1 MFKKNSSDKLDV
13 RKINDTVSL
22 FNKILKIGFLLIVV
36 VAIYALTLIL
46 KEWNILVFL
55 KTFLKILTP
64 FFVGIVI
71 AWLFNPIVTFLQ
83 KKKVNRILGTI
94 IVYIVFL
101 GVLYFFIYNII
112 PLIASQTT
120 DLVNSI
126 PSITDTITDK
136 ITEYFG
142 GLESNNLIDYGK
154 IKIQIINSL
163 NNIGGNIVSE
173 LPVTLMNIL
182 KSFVSLLGSFG
193 IGLIIGFYMLFNF
206 DNVSKTLLS
215 FLPKKIR
222 NTTEDLFYTM
232 NTTLFRYV
240 RGILTVA
247 FFVFIADYIG
257 FLLLGVKAP
266 LLFAAFCGVTDIIP
280 YAGPYIGGIPVAIL
294 SLTQSTTTGVLVIIY
309 IVMVQLLESMVLQPI
324 IMSKTMKLHPVTI
337 LIGLLI
343 FGHFFGVIGMIFA
356 TPFIALIKAIFIF
369 YDNKYHFTNYR
380 KD

>member
-1 MFKKNSSDKLDV
+1 M
-13 RKINDTVSL
+13 
-22 FNKILKIGFLLIVV
+22 
-36 VAIYALTLIL
+36 
-46 KEWNILVFL
+46 
-55 KTFLKILTP
+55 
-64 FFVGIVI
+64 
-71 AWLFNPIVTFLQ
+71 
-83 KKKVNRILGTI
+83 
-94 IVYIVFL
+94 
-101 GVLYFFIYNII
+101 
-112 PLIASQTT
+112 
-120 DLVNSI
+120 
-126 PSITDTITDK
+126 
-136 ITEYFG
+136 
-142 GLESNNLIDYGK
+142 
-154 IKIQIINSL
+154 

-232 NTTLFRYV
+232 NTTLFSYV

>member
-101 GVLYFFIYNII
+101 GVLYFFVYNII

-142 GLESNNLIDYGK
+142 GLESNNLID
-154 IKIQIINSL
+154 
-163 NNIGGNIVSE
+163 
-173 LPVTLMNIL
+173 
-182 KSFVSLLGSFG
+182 
-193 IGLIIGFYMLFNF
+193 
-206 DNVSKTLLS
+206 
-215 FLPKKIR
+215 
-222 NTTEDLFYTM
+222 
-232 NTTLFRYV
+232 
-240 RGILTVA
+240 
-247 FFVFIADYIG
+247 
-257 FLLLGVKAP
+257 P
-266 LLFAAFCGVTDIIP
+266 LAALRQF
-280 YAGPYIGGIPVAIL
+280 
-294 SLTQSTTTGVLVIIY
+294 
-309 IVMVQLLESMVLQPI
+309 
-324 IMSKTMKLHPVTI
+324 
-337 LIGLLI
+337 
-343 FGHFFGVIGMIFA
+343 
-356 TPFIALIKAIFIF
+356 
-369 YDNKYHFTNYR
+369 
-380 KD
+380 